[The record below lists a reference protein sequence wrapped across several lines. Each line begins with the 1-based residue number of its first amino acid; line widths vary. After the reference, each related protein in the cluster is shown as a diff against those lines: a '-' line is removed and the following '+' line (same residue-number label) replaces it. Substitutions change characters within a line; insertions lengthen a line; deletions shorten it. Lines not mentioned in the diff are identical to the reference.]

1 MHWME
6 NSRNEHWFKWLAGNL
21 AGLAPVLAG
30 LCCLALAVPAMA
42 GNGSSSQHRA
52 AEEMLAA
59 MASGDAAA
67 MALAIH
73 ESELELLRKNL
84 VGEMKSQA
92 DRNETLLRDRLFG
105 SGLPLSDIERL
116 TPQGFF
122 TTLARRLRIGGRKFE
137 SVDWLQAVE
146 DSGGMVQMVGR
157 ASPPKALG
165 SVRVPVLVSIV
176 PWGKDWKAAIPLEL
190 QAQIDDLRTGR
201 TRVNTP
207 AVAAGG
213 AGAAPAGAAPAPSA
227 PGAAPASS
235 GGSPQALLQVLQA
248 AEENLRASRCEEYY
262 SRQMSPNFR
271 RTTAAKA
278 LRALV
283 TSCQSRAEIRERLL
297 AAFTLARNVTPRFEY
312 AGTRAIY
319 DLRGQG
325 LPFDTLVL
333 EQVNRDW
340 YIAE

>member
-1 MHWME
+1 MDWME
-6 NSRNEHWFKWLAGNL
+6 NSRNEHWFKWPTGNQ
-21 AGLAPVLAG
+21 AGLLPLLAAI
-30 LCCLALAVPAMA
+30 CCFALTVPAMA

-84 VGEMKSQA
+84 VGEMKSQS

-105 SGLPLSDIERL
+105 SGMPLSDIERL

-122 TTLARRLRIGGRKFE
+122 ATLARRLRIGGRKFE
-137 SVDWLQAVE
+137 SVDWLEAVE

-165 SVRVPVLVSIV
+165 TVRVPVLVSIV

-201 TRVNTP
+201 TRAAATPAAAVP
-207 AVAAGG
+207 AVAASGTT
-213 AGAAPAGAAPAPSA
+213 AAPPAIPEGT
-227 PGAAPASS
+227 PR
-235 GGSPQALLQVLQA
+235 ALLEVIQA
-248 AEENLRASRCEEYY
+248 ADDNLRAIRCEEFY
-262 SRQMSPNFR
+262 SRQISPNFR
-271 RTTAAKA
+271 RTTAPKA
-278 LRALV
+278 MRTLIS
-283 TSCQSRAEIRERLL
+283 TCESRAEVRERFL
-297 AAFTLARNVTPRFEY
+297 AALQLIRQATPRFEY

-319 DLRGQG
+319 DLSGQG
-325 LPFDTLVL
+325 LPFQSLAFELIDK
-333 EQVNRDW
+333 QW

>member
-1 MHWME
+1 MP
-6 NSRNEHWFKWLAGNL
+6 NVRWFKRGTLNFVRKLSWVGVCCIAFSFPSLAGD
-21 AGLAPVLAG
+21 
-30 LCCLALAVPAMA
+30 
-42 GNGSSSQHRA
+42 GSSSQHRA
-52 AEEMLAA
+52 AEELLAA
-59 MASGDAAA
+59 LAAGDSSA
-67 MALAIH
+67 MAQAIH
-73 ESELELLRKNL
+73 ESELALLRTNL
-84 VGEMKSQA
+84 LNEIKLQA
-92 DRNETLLRDRLFG
+92 DRGETLLRDRLFG
-105 SGLPLSDIERL
+105 AGMPLADIERL
-116 TPQGFF
+116 TPPNFF
-122 TTLARRLRIGGRKFE
+122 VALSRRLRFGGRQFQ
-137 SVDWLQAVE
+137 SVDWLEAVP

-157 ASPPKALG
+157 LKPARELG
-165 SVRVPVLVSIV
+165 TVRVPVIVSIV

-213 AGAAPAGAAPAPSA
+213 AGAAPAAAA

-271 RTTAAKA
+271 RTTSAKA

-283 TSCQSRAEIRERLL
+283 SSCQSRAEIRERLL